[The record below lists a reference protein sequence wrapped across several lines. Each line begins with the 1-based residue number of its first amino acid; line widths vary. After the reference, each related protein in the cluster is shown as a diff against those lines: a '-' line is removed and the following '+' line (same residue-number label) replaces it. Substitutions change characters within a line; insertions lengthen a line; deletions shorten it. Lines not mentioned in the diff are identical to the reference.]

1 MGKRA
6 NGEHSIYQRKDGRWC
21 AAIVCDDSVTGQR
34 SRTVLYGKTRT
45 EVRNKLRGEWVGHC
59 IPSIAGNL
67 SAPENCWMT
76 STASL
81 RARATSAAV
90 PADTARLA

>member
-45 EVRNKLRGEWVGHC
+45 EVRNKLK
-59 IPSIAGNL
+59 
-67 SAPENCWMT
+67 
-76 STASL
+76 TASVIGEPP
-81 RARATSAAV
+81 RT
-90 PADTARLA
+90 PAK